1 MNLQPQDPATLRQY
15 ILQRLAAFMATR
27 EARTRAHLIDR
38 SDPAAA
44 AAHVHLYSQENATRL
59 VTHFFT
65 RAFVHRFRCADP
77 GCQQRATE
85 RCHSLAFPRPRL
97 LQRAFQ
103 EVCET
108 DDRPHLPMSL
118 VEQRFVELHAE
129 EAVGFRFLCHH
140 CHAQE
145 RFMQAA

>member
-1 MNLQPQDPATLRQY
+1 MNLQPQHPATLRQY
-15 ILQRLAAFMATR
+15 ILQRLAAFMVVR

-44 AAHVHLYSQENATRL
+44 AAHVHLHSQENATRL
-59 VTHFFT
+59 VTNFFAP
-65 RAFVHRFRCADP
+65 AFVRRFRCAGP

-85 RCHSLAFPRPRL
+85 RCHGLAFPRPQL

-103 EVCET
+103 EVCGT
-108 DDRPHLPMSL
+108 DDRPYLPMSL

-129 EAVGFRFLCHH
+129 EPVGFRFLCHH